1 MKQKIYC
8 VYGHYKDG
16 ILKYVGSGSPNRPY
30 SFCQRQK
37 KWHEV
42 FNDQKP
48 QVKIFSVHLNELEAR
63 EEESKIINS
72 NTGLINVIRS
82 AGTTFKDYSYEDQMK
97 LAALR
102 SGRNHWTYK
111 KERDIE
117 TKRKIS
123 EAKKA
128 NPTKYWLGKKR
139 SEIDPETMKKLWAA
153 GSTPEARAKQSA
165 AKKGRKLSDEH
176 KRKISESSKGR
187 KHTEETKKYLSELK
201 KGISTGR
208 KGETRSK
215 ESKEKMSEALKERW
229 KDPEYR
235 KKMSVKNKG
244 WTTSR
249 AKAVKCLETSEV
261 FRSAKE
267 AAEKLSC
274 DAKHIQACC
283 VGRRKTHG
291 GYRFQYHKEDS

>member
-1 MKQKIYC
+1 MKQKLFC

-16 ILKYVGSGSPNRPY
+16 VLKYVGSGSPNRPY
-30 SFCQRQK
+30 AFSQRQK
-37 KWHEV
+37 KWREV
-42 FNDQKP
+42 FKESNP
-48 QVKIFSVHLNELEAR
+48 EVRIFSVHLEESEAR
-63 EEESKIINS
+63 EEEARIINS
-72 NTGLINVIRS
+72 NTGLVNTIRS
-82 AGTTFKDYSYEDQMK
+82 AGFNFKEISHEDQMS

-102 SGRNHWTYK
+102 SGPAHWSYE

-123 EAKKA
+123 ETKKA

-153 GSTPEARAKQSA
+153 GSTPEARAKQANS
-165 AKKGRKLSDEH
+165 KRGKKLSEEH
-176 KRKISESSKGR
+176 KRKISEAGKGRIVSEETRKKISEANKGRGGVKGR
-187 KHTEETKKYLSELK
+187 KHTES
-201 KGISTGR
+201 
-208 KGETRSK
+208 
-215 ESKEKMSEALKERW
+215 SKEKMSTALKERW
-229 KDPEYR
+229 QDPAYR
-235 KKMSVKNKG
+235 KKMSVKKKG
-244 WTTSR
+244 WTTSK

-291 GYRFQYHKEDS
+291 GYRFQYHKEGS